1 MKDLFIQ
8 QSESGLQW
16 YVCQHYNDGHK
27 IIWIEYSEREAK
39 DMKECILRLGGKCRK
54 RKKK

>member
-8 QSESGLQW
+8 QSDTGIQW
-16 YVCQHYNDGHK
+16 YVCQKYNDGYK
-27 IIWIEYSEREAK
+27 IVWIEYSETEAK
-39 DMKECILRLGGKCRK
+39 DMKECILRLGGCRK